1 MRYLIRNVLRDYP
14 AFSVTEMV
22 CTMPPR
28 TSIKSHRIA
37 FNIIVLWTVKYG
49 RLRCGGR
56 ILIKQDRNSS
66 FGGEGEGLRRPTA
79 ELKTLIITSYETRFR
94 FTTNTVG
101 WTGSIDHR
109 AALHTSRIRMCGRRK
124 STADF
129 QMVPKVCILVSL
141 LVPTRFHLGVRQES
155 ESSSTWT
162 PSSPSQYRY
171 SFHFRINSGAAYL
184 ERGREARL
192 VIDNVTYDYQG
203 EYECRATNYIN
214 GQERTVPSEP
224 VSLQVVG
231 KWWHDMALLMM
242 PMWAGLLRGALEY
255 YPLIDRTYP
264 LLRYQFNMFQSSL
277 TTFLTLLE
285 ST

>member
-56 ILIKQDRNSS
+56 ILIKRDRNSS

-129 QMVPKVCILVSL
+129 QMVPKVRSLVTLYQPGFTLESDKSPNRRAL
-141 LVPTRFHLGVRQES
+141 EHLPHHLNIDIHFIS
-155 ESSSTWT
+155 ESIPVPLTLNVVVRLVWSSTMWHT
-162 PSSPSQYRY
+162 IIRANMNAGPRITSTARSVQCHLSRY
-171 SFHFRINSGAAYL
+171 HF
-184 ERGREARL
+184 
-192 VIDNVTYDYQG
+192 
-203 EYECRATNYIN
+203 
-214 GQERTVPSEP
+214 
-224 VSLQVVG
+224 
-231 KWWHDMALLMM
+231 K
-242 PMWAGLLRGALEY
+242 
-255 YPLIDRTYP
+255 
-264 LLRYQFNMFQSSL
+264 
-277 TTFLTLLE
+277 
-285 ST
+285 